1 MKTQAIRWWI
11 NGFLS
16 LLAMAPLAAFA
27 LTPSQVFEKVK
38 DSILVVKAQD
48 TQGKHKAQG
57 SGVMLPNGKVV
68 TNCHVLKNRA
78 RFQVGRSEQFVSVTL
93 YAEDLDKDLCLL
105 EVKGLSAKPVQ
116 LGKAAA
122 LKVGEA
128 VYAVGSPKGLEL
140 SLSDGIVSQLRGD
153 VPPIIQTTAA
163 ISPGS
168 SGGGLFDA
176 EGRLVGI
183 TTLYLDGGQSLN
195 FAMPV
200 EWLASIQPSKKLA
213 THGKSLADWVIT
225 SAVLGLKEDW
235 QGNLDWCRQWT
246 RADPGNAWAWYD
258 LGVAYTNLK
267 HYTDA
272 IEAYRTAL
280 RIRPDYANA
289 WYNLG
294 VAYANLN
301 RTTDA
306 IAAYRETLRIKSDY
320 AEAWYNLGVIYA
332 GLNRYTDAIDAFR
345 QAVRSK
351 PNYANAWYNLGA
363 IYGNLMRY
371 TDAIEAF
378 RETLRTKPD
387 NAEAWEGLGLAYART
402 NRYTDAIEAF
412 HQALRIKPDN
422 AEAWGGLGLAY
433 AHINRNTDAIEA
445 FREALRIK
453 PDSVQAW
460 VGLVGVYDLSGNK
473 QAALEAVRELRRYD
487 PQAADKLFNMI
498 MPK

>member
-1 MKTQAIRWWI
+1 MKTQAIRWGI

-27 LTPSQVFEKVK
+27 LTPNQVFEKVK

-116 LGKAAA
+116 LGKATA

-153 VPPIIQTTAA
+153 TPPIIQTTAA

-200 EWLASIQPSKKLA
+200 EWLASIQPGKKQQVA
-213 THGKSLADWVIT
+213 QGRSQADWLAR
-225 SAVLGLKEDW
+225 AVALEQREDW
-235 QGNLDWCRQWT
+235 RGMVDWCRQWSL
-246 RADPGNAWAWYD
+246 ADPGNAWAQYD
-258 LGVAYTNLK
+258 LGVAYTNLQ

-272 IEAYRTAL
+272 INAY
-280 RIRPDYANA
+280 
-289 WYNLG
+289 
-294 VAYANLN
+294 
-301 RTTDA
+301 
-306 IAAYRETLRIKSDY
+306 
-320 AEAWYNLGVIYA
+320 
-332 GLNRYTDAIDAFR
+332 
-345 QAVRSK
+345 
-351 PNYANAWYNLGA
+351 
-363 IYGNLMRY
+363 
-371 TDAIEAF
+371 
-378 RETLRTKPD
+378 
-387 NAEAWEGLGLAYART
+387 
-402 NRYTDAIEAF
+402 
-412 HQALRIKPDN
+412 
-422 AEAWGGLGLAY
+422 
-433 AHINRNTDAIEA
+433 
-445 FREALRIK
+445 REALRLR
-453 PDSVQAW
+453 PDLAKAW
-460 VGLVGVYDLSGNK
+460 NSLGIAHALFANQNQ

-487 PQAADKLFNMI
+487 PQAADELFKMI
-498 MPK
+498 GPQ

>member
-1 MKTQAIRWWI
+1 MKTQTIRWGI

-27 LTPSQVFEKVK
+27 LTPNQVFEKVK

-48 TQGKHKAQG
+48 DQGKHKAQG

-105 EVKGLSAKPVQ
+105 EVKGLSAKPVE

-153 VPPIIQTTAA
+153 APPIIQTTAA

-200 EWLASIQPSKKLA
+200 EWLASIQSVKKQAAKGRSFIEWLA
-213 THGKSLADWVIT
+213 QA
-225 SAVLGLKEDW
+225 AVLEEKKDWRGLM
-235 QGNLDWCRQWT
+235 NWCRQWS
-246 RADPGNAWAWYD
+246 RADPANDTAWAS
-258 LGVAYTNLK
+258 LG
-267 HYTDA
+267 
-272 IEAYRTAL
+272 EAY
-280 RIRPDYANA
+280 
-289 WYNLG
+289 
-294 VAYANLN
+294 
-301 RTTDA
+301 
-306 IAAYRETLRIKSDY
+306 
-320 AEAWYNLGVIYA
+320 AE
-332 GLNRYTDAIDAFR
+332 LNRYTDAIESYREALRIKPYYAEVWNNLGIAYTKLNRYIDAIDAYR
-345 QAVRSK
+345 EAVRVK
-351 PNYANAWYNLGA
+351 PDHAGAWSNLGLAYAKLSHYTDAIDAYRKALSIKPDYANVWHNLGV

-371 TDAIEAF
+371 TDAIEAY
-378 RETLRTKPD
+378 REAVRIKPD
-387 NAEAWEGLGLAYART
+387 YADAWHGLGFTYAKL

-412 HQALRIKPDN
+412 RSAVRIKPDYVQ
-422 AEAWGGLGLAY
+422 ARVGLGVA
-433 AHINRNTDAIEA
+433 
-445 FREALRIK
+445 
-453 PDSVQAW
+453 
-460 VGLVGVYDLSGNK
+460 YDLSGNK
-473 QAALEAVRELRRYD
+473 RAALEAVQELRRYD
-487 PQAADKLFNMI
+487 PKAADKLFNLI
-498 MPK
+498 VPQ